1 MYKEGEFMELI
12 SVIVPVYNVEKYLDE
27 CVNSILDQTYSNIEI
42 LLIDD
47 GSTDNSPNICDFYEK
62 QDNRVRVIHQQNGGL
77 SLARNIGIEKSQG
90 DFIVFV
96 DSDDY
101 ISTDMLEVMINEM
114 KKNIESTSILMCNFV
129 KFDSYGNV
137 IKKNNYNLEKEIIDK
152 VSAIDRLIV
161 SKDINYIVAWGK
173 LYKKE
178 VFDEIRFPLNKQ
190 NEDEFVMHKV
200 YFNCDSIICL
210 DKCFYK
216 YRIRDNSIMNSKF
229 SIKQFNKLEA
239 LYDRVNFCKKHN
251 LIDLMNKAQQMYI
264 AYFIDFYI
272 KGMETLTIKK
282 SIIRRKKI
290 YLIKQIFYI
299 LKNKYINNREKII
312 IFLFA
317 INYKLYLCVSK
328 YLAKGRKS

>member
-1 MYKEGEFMELI
+1 MELI

-129 KFDSYGNV
+129 KVDSYGNV

-178 VFDEIRFPLNKQ
+178 VFDEIR
-190 NEDEFVMHKV
+190 
-200 YFNCDSIICL
+200 Y
-210 DKCFYK
+210 
-216 YRIRDNSIMNSKF
+216 
-229 SIKQFNKLEA
+229 
-239 LYDRVNFCKKHN
+239 
-251 LIDLMNKAQQMYI
+251 
-264 AYFIDFYI
+264 
-272 KGMETLTIKK
+272 
-282 SIIRRKKI
+282 
-290 YLIKQIFYI
+290 
-299 LKNKYINNREKII
+299 
-312 IFLFA
+312 
-317 INYKLYLCVSK
+317 
-328 YLAKGRKS
+328 